1 MKHKLSLLFVAL
13 FGAISLGVS
22 ATAYAAPNPSG
33 TGRPNQ
39 DCVEIEEQGGKA
51 PGRSSSSPGSIF
63 NEPGVNSVNGGKGNQ
78 AYEAAGAP
86 SQYDVACY
94 QVSQTHHAH

>member
-1 MKHKLSLLFVAL
+1 MKRVILAAAVTTVSVLFPASVAL
-13 FGAISLGVS
+13 
-22 ATAYAAPNPSG
+22 AAPNPSG

-39 DCVEIEEQGGKA
+39 DCVAIEAAGGRA
-51 PGRSSSSPGSIF
+51 PGHSSTSPGSIF

-86 SQYDVACY
+86 SQYDVACF
-94 QVSQTHHAH
+94 QVSQH